1 MSIILPSFAGIVGP
15 VSSGG
20 GGGGGAVTNE
30 YALSLDGTDDYAR
43 LTGMTL
49 SGAFTASFWFNPLS
63 HAMGSGDL
71 FMTKGYD
78 ANPHTSETDWKLD
91 YASGGFRYSV
101 FDRTQSWATKL
112 EATHTFS
119 FSANTWYHIMI
130 TYDGGT
136 STSGMALFVDG
147 VSKTLTTATQNPSF
161 TGNNSTSATAVNVG
175 NASQWSGGKLT
186 GLIDEVAFWETD
198 QSANI
203 SSIYTGTAPID
214 LSGLS
219 TAPND
224 WFRFENN
231 ANNEISGGSG
241 SASLVNG
248 PTFVQGVPS
257 VPAAY
262 SNTYS
267 LDFSA
272 TDDYL
277 DTGSNFGST
286 FQSDYTISTWF
297 KRNETSATAWL
308 FGHDYRVGGKHILKA
323 YYTSSAIVFN
333 FQIASA
339 SATASFSYTADTNWH
354 HLVVSASQSGGSVV
368 IKIYLDGVYKN
379 TGSVTASLSNYVNPV
394 AFTFAGGNDGS
405 SVFSHSNAKQ
415 DEIAIFGSALS
426 DGSVSTGQTAGGD
439 IATLYGSGS
448 PSNISSLSP
457 VAWYRMGDND
467 GGTGTTIT
475 DQGSGGNDGTLVN
488 GPTFA
493 TDTP

>member
-1 MSIILPSFAGIVGP
+1 MTFILPSFGASAIAAVPAGGSFANDYSISLDGSNDYLLMGTAAISLDTNFTISAWFKP
-15 VSSGG
+15 GTDALAGYDLIGGWGNASAGQARMMQILNSKLSFEIYLSRISGATTLSANTWYH
-20 GGGGGAVTNE
+20 GAVTFSGNNVE
-30 YALSLDGTDDYAR
+30 IFLNGSSDGTGTLSRSTITSSETFIGGSAAMSAVGWQPFLGLIDEFAVFDSVLSSSNITAIYNSGVPADLTSYSPVGWWRMGDNDSGTGTTITDQGSGGNDATLTNGPTYSSNVPFNYHSINLDGIDDYAR

-63 HAMGSGDL
+63 HAMGLGDL

-78 ANPHTSETDWKLD
+78 SASLTSETDWKLD
-91 YASGGFRYSV
+91 YASGGFRYSI

-136 STSGMALFVDG
+136 STSGMGLFVDG

-175 NASQWSGGKLT
+175 NSSQWSGGVLT

-241 SASLVNG
+241 SASLVNS
-248 PTFVQGVPS
+248 PTYSTSVPS
-257 VPAAY
+257 
-262 SNTYS
+262 
-267 LDFSA
+267 
-272 TDDYL
+272 
-277 DTGSNFGST
+277 
-286 FQSDYTISTWF
+286 
-297 KRNETSATAWL
+297 
-308 FGHDYRVGGKHILKA
+308 
-323 YYTSSAIVFN
+323 
-333 FQIASA
+333 
-339 SATASFSYTADTNWH
+339 
-354 HLVVSASQSGGSVV
+354 
-368 IKIYLDGVYKN
+368 
-379 TGSVTASLSNYVNPV
+379 
-394 AFTFAGGNDGS
+394 
-405 SVFSHSNAKQ
+405 
-415 DEIAIFGSALS
+415 
-426 DGSVSTGQTAGGD
+426 
-439 IATLYGSGS
+439 
-448 PSNISSLSP
+448 
-457 VAWYRMGDND
+457 
-467 GGTGTTIT
+467 
-475 DQGSGGNDGTLVN
+475 
-488 GPTFA
+488 
-493 TDTP
+493 